1 MNISMLY
8 AKSILENC
16 FVLISNLKEV
26 NEVMSVNNIKQNLL
40 SVYEDMTAVERSI
53 ADFFLNN
60 GEMLDFSAKN
70 ITKLL
75 YISDATLSRFAK
87 KCNYK
92 GYREFIYLYE
102 KELQEEL
109 NERNISVLTKRV
121 KYTYSTLMEESF
133 NMLDEKKV
141 KRVSDLMN
149 SHSRVCVCGMGSS
162 GYSAREIQ
170 LRFMRLGMN
179 IQAVTDSQMI
189 QMSTAILDENCLL
202 LAISLS
208 GKTKEIIDAL
218 KMAKGKGASV
228 VLITSE
234 IDVEGK
240 DNCDEVLYVATAKN
254 LDAGMKISPQFPIL
268 ILVDVLYMYYFENDA
283 NKKMSK
289 YRDTLSAL
297 QGGKAN
303 NKREKK

>member
-1 MNISMLY
+1 MLY

-170 LRFMRLGMN
+170 LRFVRLGMN

>member
-170 LRFMRLGMN
+170 LRFVRLGMN

>member
-1 MNISMLY
+1 MLY

-109 NERNISVLTKRV
+109 SERNISVLTKRV